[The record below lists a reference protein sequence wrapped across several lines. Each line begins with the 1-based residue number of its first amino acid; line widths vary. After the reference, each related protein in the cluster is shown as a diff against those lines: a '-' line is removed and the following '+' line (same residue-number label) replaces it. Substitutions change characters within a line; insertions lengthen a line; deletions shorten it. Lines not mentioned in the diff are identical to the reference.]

1 MNQLKIVVFLL
12 MSEALISY
20 AKTRPKDECVEDC
33 EEYVREYLLQGT
45 RFDVY
50 KGCVCDST
58 LFVRTG
64 KR

>member
-1 MNQLKIVVFLL
+1 MNELKNILFLL
-12 MSEALISY
+12 ISGALISY
-20 AKTRPKDECVEDC
+20 AKIRPKEECVADC
-33 EEYVREYLLQGT
+33 EEYVKKFALQGT

-58 LFVRTG
+58 LFVSSR

>member
-1 MNQLKIVVFLL
+1 MNQLKIVLFLL
-12 MSEALISY
+12 ISEALISC
-20 AKTRPKDECVEDC
+20 AKTRPKEECVADC
-33 EEYVREYLLQGT
+33 KEYVKEYLLQGT

-58 LFVRTG
+58 LFVSSR

>member
-1 MNQLKIVVFLL
+1 MNELKIVVFLL
-12 MSEALISY
+12 ISEALISY
-20 AKTRPKDECVEDC
+20 AKMRPKEECVADC
-33 EEYVREYLLQGT
+33 EEYVKKFLLQGT

-58 LFVRTG
+58 LFVRSR